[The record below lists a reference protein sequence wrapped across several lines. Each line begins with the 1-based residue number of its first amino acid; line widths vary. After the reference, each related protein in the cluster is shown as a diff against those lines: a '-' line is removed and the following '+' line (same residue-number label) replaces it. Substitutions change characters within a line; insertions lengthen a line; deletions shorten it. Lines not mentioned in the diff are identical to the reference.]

1 MVWGKTWDGA
11 GAPPFANPFLGPNH
25 RRTPDLPQLMQLPL
39 EFRFRISVVKALIR
53 RLFRS
58 SEVSFILLATAVGIA
73 AGLVAS
79 ALGAVARLLQ
89 TTIYGIDINARLSA
103 AAEIEPFRLLALPA
117 GGLVLGVGFMF
128 FHKRRRAAI
137 DVVEANA
144 LHGGRIPV
152 RDTLMVSA
160 QTLVSNGCGAS
171 VGLEAAY
178 AQTGGGIA
186 SWIGYRLRL
195 RRADLRVLVGAGA
208 GAAIAA
214 AFGAPLAG
222 AFYAFEI
229 VIGTYTPATIAPVAA
244 ATISAVITARTLGAT
259 PYLIAASTNRSI
271 VTADYLLYAGFGLI
285 AAFVGIMIMRLVSNV
300 EAWVRRSAIPEWARP
315 ALGGVLLMPI
325 AWVTPHALSAGHGA
339 LHLTLDAGLAL
350 RALLLIFAM
359 KTLASVI
366 SLGFGFRGGLFFAS
380 LFLGALLGQIL
391 ASLWMMIPGAMPI
404 TYTDAALVGMAA
416 LAVAIVGGPMTMSLL
431 VLEATHDFE
440 ITATV
445 LTAALC
451 SSALVRDRF
460 GYSFST
466 WRLHLRG
473 EVIRSARDIGWM
485 RSLTARR
492 MMRAAPPTAGSGLTV
507 GEFRRQF
514 PLGSTSRVLL
524 ANELGHY
531 AGIVLTAAAFA
542 PEVDENTCV
551 GDLAILRTAVLDP
564 DDNIAKI
571 IQHFDESEAD
581 DLAVVDGT
589 GALLGMLTE
598 KYARRRYADEADR
611 ALRELYGEG

>member
-1 MVWGKTWDGA
+1 M
-11 GAPPFANPFLGPNH
+11 
-25 RRTPDLPQLMQLPL
+25 
-39 EFRFRISVVKALIR
+39 FRV
-53 RLFRS
+53 
-58 SEVSFILLATAVGIA
+58 SEVSFILLATGVGIA

-79 ALGAVARLLQ
+79 LLGKIARALQIV
-89 TTIYGIDINARLSA
+89 IYGLDSQSRLSSL
-103 AAEIEPFRLLALPA
+103 AEIAPTRLLALPL
-117 GGLVLGVGFMF
+117 GGLLLGLGALYI
-128 FHKRRRAAI
+128 HRRRAAV

-152 RDTLMVSA
+152 RDTLLISA
-160 QTLVSNGCGAS
+160 QTLLSNGCGAS

-178 AQTGGGIA
+178 AQSGGGIA
-186 SWIGYRLRL
+186 SWLGQALRI

-214 AFGAPLAG
+214 AFGAPLGG

-229 VIGTYTPATIAPVAA
+229 VIGAYTPASIAPVAA

-259 PYLIAASTNRSI
+259 PYLIAASSSRSI
-271 VTADYLLYAGFGLI
+271 TTADYLLYAGFGLI
-285 AAFVGIMIMRLVSNV
+285 AAIVGIVIMRLVSSV
-300 EAWVRRSAIPEWARP
+300 ESWVRRSPLPEWSRP
-315 ALGGVLLMPI
+315 ALGGLLLMPV

-339 LHLTLDAGLAL
+339 LHLTIDAGLAL
-350 RALLLIFAM
+350 HALVLIFVM

-391 ASLWMMIPGAMPI
+391 AALWMMIPGAMPI
-404 TYTDAALVGMAA
+404 SYTDAALVGMAA

-445 LTAALC
+445 LTATLC
-451 SSALVRDRF
+451 ASALVRDRF

-473 EVIRSARDIGWM
+473 EVVRSARDIGWM
-485 RSLTARR
+485 RAWTARR
-492 MMRAAPPTAGSGLTV
+492 MMRAAPPSASATLSV
-507 GEFRRQF
+507 EEFRHQF

-524 ANELGHY
+524 IDEAGRY
-531 AGIVLTAAAFA
+531 AGMVPTAAAFA
-542 PEVDENTCV
+542 ATLADESSV
-551 GDLAILRTAVLDP
+551 GDLAILKTAFLGPEDGIGEIMRRFE
-564 DDNIAKI
+564 D
-571 IQHFDESEAD
+571 SEAD
-581 DLAVVDGT
+581 DLAVVSSSGSV
-589 GALLGMLTE
+589 LGILTE
-598 KYARRRYADEADR
+598 KYVQRRYADEADR
-611 ALRELYGEG
+611 ALREIYGEG

>member
-1 MVWGKTWDGA
+1 M
-11 GAPPFANPFLGPNH
+11 
-25 RRTPDLPQLMQLPL
+25 
-39 EFRFRISVVKALIR
+39 R

-73 AGLVAS
+73 AGLIAS
-79 ALGAVARLLQ
+79 LLGGFARLLQ
-89 TTIYGIDINARLSA
+89 AYIYGLDAHARLSGLG
-103 AAEIEPFRLLALPA
+103 EIAPIRLLALPA
-117 GGLVLGVGFMF
+117 GGLALGVAFLF
-128 FHKRRRAAI
+128 VHKRRRAAI

-152 RDTLMVSA
+152 RDTLIVSA
-160 QTLVSNGCGAS
+160 QTLLSNGCGAS

-186 SWIGYRLRL
+186 SWIGQRLRL
-195 RRADLRVLVGAGA
+195 RRTDLRVLVGAGA

-229 VIGTYTPATIAPVAA
+229 VIGAYTPASIAPVAA

-259 PYLIAASTNRSI
+259 PYLIAASSSRSI
-271 VTADYLLYAGFGLI
+271 TTADYLLYAGFGLV
-285 AAFVGIMIMRLVSNV
+285 AAIVGIVIMRLVSTV
-300 EAWVRRSAIPEWARP
+300 ETWVRHSPIPEWARP

-339 LHLTLDAGLAL
+339 LHLSIDAGLAL
-350 RALLLIFAM
+350 RALLLIFLM

-492 MMRAAPPTAGSGLTV
+492 MMRSAPPSTSVALTV
-507 GEFRRQF
+507 GAFRGQF

-524 ANELGHY
+524 VNELGHY
-531 AGIVLTAAAFA
+531 AGMVPTAAAFA
-542 PEVDENTCV
+542 PELAEGSPG
-551 GDLAILRTAVLDP
+551 GDLAILKTAALSP
-564 DDNIAKI
+564 DDGISAI
-571 IQHFDESEAD
+571 MARFDESEAD
-581 DLAVVDGT
+581 DLAVVDAAGS
-589 GALLGMLTE
+589 LLGILTE
-598 KYARRRYADEADR
+598 KYVRRRYADEADR
-611 ALRELYGEG
+611 ALRELYGED

>member
-1 MVWGKTWDGA
+1 M
-11 GAPPFANPFLGPNH
+11 
-25 RRTPDLPQLMQLPL
+25 
-39 EFRFRISVVKALIR
+39 FRV
-53 RLFRS
+53 
-58 SEVSFILLATAVGIA
+58 SEVSFILLATVVGIA

-79 ALGAVARLLQ
+79 LLGKIARALQIV
-89 TTIYGIDINARLSA
+89 IYGLDNQSRLSSLT
-103 AAEIEPFRLLALPA
+103 EIAPMRLLALPL
-117 GGLVLGVGFMF
+117 GGLLLGLGALYI
-128 FHKRRRAAI
+128 HRRRAAV

-152 RDTLMVSA
+152 RDTLLISA
-160 QTLVSNGCGAS
+160 QTLLSNGCGAS

-178 AQTGGGIA
+178 AQSGGGIA
-186 SWIGYRLRL
+186 SWLGQALRI

-229 VIGTYTPATIAPVAA
+229 VIGAYTPASIAPVAA
-244 ATISAVITARTLGAT
+244 ATISAVITARALGAT
-259 PYLIAASTNRSI
+259 PYLIAASSSRSI
-271 VTADYLLYAGFGLI
+271 TTADYLLYAGFGLVAAI
-285 AAFVGIMIMRLVSNV
+285 AGIVIMRLVSNV
-300 EAWVRRSAIPEWARP
+300 ETWVRRSPLPEWSRP
-315 ALGGVLLMPI
+315 ALGGVLLMPV

-339 LHLTLDAGLAL
+339 LHLTIDAGLAL
-350 RALLLIFAM
+350 RALVLIFVM

-391 ASLWMMIPGAMPI
+391 AALWMMIPGAMPI
-404 TYTDAALVGMAA
+404 SYTDAALVGMAA

-445 LTAALC
+445 LTASLC
-451 SSALVRDRF
+451 ASALVRDRF

-473 EVIRSARDIGWM
+473 EVVRSARDIGWM
-485 RSLTARR
+485 RAWTARR
-492 MMRAAPPTAGSGLTV
+492 MMRGAPPSASATLAV
-507 GEFRRQF
+507 EEFRRQF

-524 ANELGHY
+524 IDEAGRY
-531 AGIVLTAAAFA
+531 AGMVPTAVAFTPTLA
-542 PEVDENTCV
+542 GESSV
-551 GDLAILRTAVLDP
+551 GDLAILKTAFLSPEDG
-564 DDNIAKI
+564 IGEI
-571 IQHFDESEAD
+571 MRRFEESEAD
-581 DLAVVDGT
+581 DLAVVSAS
-589 GALLGMLTE
+589 GAVLGILTE
-598 KYARRRYADEADR
+598 KYVQRRYADEADR
-611 ALRELYGEG
+611 ALREIYGEG

>member
-1 MVWGKTWDGA
+1 M
-11 GAPPFANPFLGPNH
+11 
-25 RRTPDLPQLMQLPL
+25 
-39 EFRFRISVVKALIR
+39 FRV
-53 RLFRS
+53 
-58 SEVSFILLATAVGIA
+58 SEVSFILLATGVGMA

-79 ALGAVARLLQ
+79 LLGKIARALQIV
-89 TTIYGIDINARLSA
+89 IYGLDSQSRLSSL
-103 AAEIEPFRLLALPA
+103 AEIAPTRLLALPL
-117 GGLVLGVGFMF
+117 GGLLLGLGALYI
-128 FHKRRRAAI
+128 HRRRAAV

-152 RDTLMVSA
+152 RDTLMISA
-160 QTLVSNGCGAS
+160 QTLLSNGCGAS

-178 AQTGGGIA
+178 AQSGGGIA
-186 SWIGYRLRL
+186 SWLGQALRI

-229 VIGTYTPATIAPVAA
+229 VIGAYTPASIAPVAA

-259 PYLIAASTNRSI
+259 PYLIAASSSRSI
-271 VTADYLLYAGFGLI
+271 TTADYLLYAGFGLI
-285 AAFVGIMIMRLVSNV
+285 AAIVGILIMRLVSSV
-300 EAWVRRSAIPEWARP
+300 ESWVRRSPLPEWSRP
-315 ALGGVLLMPI
+315 ALGGLLLMPV

-339 LHLTLDAGLAL
+339 LHLTIDAGLAL
-350 RALLLIFAM
+350 HALVLIFVM

-391 ASLWMMIPGAMPI
+391 AALWMMIPGAMPI
-404 TYTDAALVGMAA
+404 SYTDAALVGMAA

-451 SSALVRDRF
+451 ASALVRDRF

-485 RSLTARR
+485 RAWTARR
-492 MMRAAPPTAGSGLTV
+492 MMRAAPPSASATLAV
-507 GEFRRQF
+507 QEFRRQF

-524 ANELGHY
+524 IDEAGRY
-531 AGIVLTAAAFA
+531 AGMVPTAAAFSA
-542 PEVDENTCV
+542 TLADESSV
-551 GDLAILRTAVLDP
+551 GDLAILKTAFLGPEDG
-564 DDNIAKI
+564 IGEI
-571 IQHFDESEAD
+571 MRRFEESEAD
-581 DLAVVDGT
+581 DLAVVSSSGVV
-589 GALLGMLTE
+589 LGILTE
-598 KYARRRYADEADR
+598 KYVQRRYADEADR
-611 ALRELYGEG
+611 ALREIYGEV

>member
-1 MVWGKTWDGA
+1 M
-11 GAPPFANPFLGPNH
+11 
-25 RRTPDLPQLMQLPL
+25 MQMPSILS
-39 EFRFRISVVKALIR
+39 FRYSGGIALAR
-53 RLFRS
+53 RLFRV
-58 SEVSFILLATAVGIA
+58 SEVSFILLATGVGIA

-79 ALGAVARLLQ
+79 LLGKFARALQIA
-89 TTIYGIDINARLSA
+89 IYGLDNQARLSSLTQIA
-103 AAEIEPFRLLALPA
+103 PLRLFALPI
-117 GGLVLGVGFMF
+117 GGLMLGLGALYI
-128 FHKRRRAAI
+128 HRRRAAV

-152 RDTLMVSA
+152 RDTLLISA
-160 QTLVSNGCGAS
+160 QTLLSNGCGAS

-178 AQTGGGIA
+178 AQSGGGIA
-186 SWIGYRLRL
+186 SWLGQALRI

-229 VIGTYTPATIAPVAA
+229 VIGAYTPASIAPVAA

-259 PYLIAASTNRSI
+259 PYLIAASSSRSI
-271 VTADYLLYAGFGLI
+271 TTADYLLYAGFGLV
-285 AAFVGIMIMRLVSNV
+285 AAIVGIVIMRLVSSV
-300 EAWVRRSAIPEWARP
+300 ETWVRRSPLPEWSRP
-315 ALGGVLLMPI
+315 ALGGMLLMPI

-339 LHLTLDAGLAL
+339 LHLTIDAGLAL
-350 RALLLIFAM
+350 RALVLIFVM

-391 ASLWMMIPGAMPI
+391 AALWMMIPGAMPVS
-404 TYTDAALVGMAA
+404 YTDAALVGMAA

-485 RSLTARR
+485 RAWTARR
-492 MMRAAPPTAGSGLTV
+492 MMRAAPPSAPATLSIE
-507 GEFRRQF
+507 EFRHQF

-524 ANELGHY
+524 IDEAGHY
-531 AGIVLTAAAFA
+531 AGMVPTAAAFVPTLA
-542 PEVDENTCV
+542 NESSV
-551 GDLAILRTAVLDP
+551 GDLAILSTVFLGPEDGIGEIMQR
-564 DDNIAKI
+564 
-571 IQHFDESEAD
+571 FEESEAD
-581 DLAVVDGT
+581 DLAVVSSSGT
-589 GALLGMLTE
+589 VLGILTE
-598 KYARRRYADEADR
+598 KYVQRRYADEADR
-611 ALRELYGEG
+611 ALREIYGEG

>member
-1 MVWGKTWDGA
+1 M
-11 GAPPFANPFLGPNH
+11 
-25 RRTPDLPQLMQLPL
+25 
-39 EFRFRISVVKALIR
+39 FRV
-53 RLFRS
+53 
-58 SEVSFILLATAVGIA
+58 SEVSFILLATGVGMA

-79 ALGAVARLLQ
+79 LLGKIARALQIV
-89 TTIYGIDINARLSA
+89 IYGLDSQSRLSSL
-103 AAEIEPFRLLALPA
+103 AEIAPTRLLALPL
-117 GGLVLGVGFMF
+117 GGLLLGLGALYI
-128 FHKRRRAAI
+128 HRRRAAV

-152 RDTLMVSA
+152 RDTLMISA
-160 QTLVSNGCGAS
+160 QTLLSNGCGAS

-178 AQTGGGIA
+178 AQSGGGIA
-186 SWIGYRLRL
+186 SWLGQALRI

-229 VIGTYTPATIAPVAA
+229 VIGAYTPASIAPVAA

-259 PYLIAASTNRSI
+259 PYLIAASSSRSI
-271 VTADYLLYAGFGLI
+271 TTADYLLYAGFGLI
-285 AAFVGIMIMRLVSNV
+285 AAIVGILIMRLVSSV
-300 EAWVRRSAIPEWARP
+300 ESWVRRSPLPEWSRP
-315 ALGGVLLMPI
+315 ALGGLLLMPV

-339 LHLTLDAGLAL
+339 LHLTIDAGLAL
-350 RALLLIFAM
+350 HALVLIFVM

-391 ASLWMMIPGAMPI
+391 AALWMMIPGAMPI
-404 TYTDAALVGMAA
+404 SYTDAALVGMAA

-451 SSALVRDRF
+451 ASALVRDRF

-485 RSLTARR
+485 RAWTARR
-492 MMRAAPPTAGSGLTV
+492 MMRAAPPSASATLAV
-507 GEFRRQF
+507 QEFRRQF

-524 ANELGHY
+524 IDEAGRY
-531 AGIVLTAAAFA
+531 AGMVPTAAAFSA
-542 PEVDENTCV
+542 TLADESSV
-551 GDLAILRTAVLDP
+551 GDLAILKTAFLGPEDG
-564 DDNIAKI
+564 IGEI
-571 IQHFDESEAD
+571 MRRFEESEAD
-581 DLAVVDGT
+581 DLAVVSSSGVV
-589 GALLGMLTE
+589 LGILTE
-598 KYARRRYADEADR
+598 KYVQRRYADEADR
-611 ALRELYGEG
+611 ALREIYGEG

>member
-1 MVWGKTWDGA
+1 M
-11 GAPPFANPFLGPNH
+11 
-25 RRTPDLPQLMQLPL
+25 MQMPSIAS
-39 EFRFRISVVKALIR
+39 FRFSGAIALAR
-53 RLFRS
+53 RMFRV
-58 SEVSFILLATAVGIA
+58 SEVSFILLATGVGIA

-79 ALGAVARLLQ
+79 LLGKIARALQIV
-89 TTIYGIDINARLSA
+89 IYNLDSQSRLSSL
-103 AAEIEPFRLLALPA
+103 AEIAPTRLLALPL
-117 GGLVLGVGFMF
+117 GGLLLGLGALYI
-128 FHKRRRAAI
+128 HRRRAAV

-152 RDTLMVSA
+152 RDTLMISA
-160 QTLVSNGCGAS
+160 QTLLSNGCGAS

-178 AQTGGGIA
+178 AQSGGGIA
-186 SWIGYRLRL
+186 SWLGQALRI

-229 VIGTYTPATIAPVAA
+229 VIGAYTPASIAPVAA

-259 PYLIAASTNRSI
+259 PYLIAASSSRSI
-271 VTADYLLYAGFGLI
+271 TTSDYLLYACFGLVAAI
-285 AAFVGIMIMRLVSNV
+285 AGIVIMRLVSSV
-300 EAWVRRSAIPEWARP
+300 ESWVRRSPLPEWSRP
-315 ALGGVLLMPI
+315 ALGGALLMPI

-339 LHLTLDAGLAL
+339 LHLTIDAGLAL
-350 RALLLIFAM
+350 RALVLIFVM

-380 LFLGALLGQIL
+380 LFLGAVLGQIL
-391 ASLWMMIPGAMPI
+391 AALWMMIPGAIPI
-404 TYTDAALVGMAA
+404 SYTDAALVGMAA

-451 SSALVRDRF
+451 ASALVRDRF

-473 EVIRSARDIGWM
+473 EVVRSARDIGWM
-485 RSLTARR
+485 RAWTARR
-492 MMRAAPPTAGSGLTV
+492 MMRAAPPSASATLAV
-507 GEFRRQF
+507 QEFRRQF

-524 ANELGHY
+524 IDEAGGY
-531 AGIVLTAAAFA
+531 AGMVPTAAAFA
-542 PEVDENTCV
+542 ATLADESSV
-551 GDLAILRTAVLDP
+551 GDLAILKTAFLSP
-564 DDNIAKI
+564 DDGIGEI
-571 IQHFDESEAD
+571 MRRFEESEAD
-581 DLAVVDGT
+581 DLAVVSSS
-589 GALLGMLTE
+589 GAVLGILTE
-598 KYARRRYADEADR
+598 KYVQRRYADEADR
-611 ALRELYGEG
+611 ALREIYGEG

>member
-1 MVWGKTWDGA
+1 MIQT
-11 GAPPFANPFLGPNH
+11 PSIFSFRFLGA
-25 RRTPDLPQLMQLPL
+25 
-39 EFRFRISVVKALIR
+39 IALAR
-53 RLFRS
+53 RLFRV
-58 SEVSFILLATAVGIA
+58 SEVSFILLATGVGIA

-79 ALGAVARLLQ
+79 LLGKFARALQIA
-89 TTIYGIDINARLSA
+89 IYGLDSQSRLSSL
-103 AAEIEPFRLLALPA
+103 AEIAPLRLLALPL
-117 GGLVLGVGFMF
+117 GGLLLGLGAFYI
-128 FHKRRRAAI
+128 HRRRAAV

-144 LHGGRIPV
+144 LHGGHIPV
-152 RDTLMVSA
+152 RDTLLISA
-160 QTLVSNGCGAS
+160 QTLLSNGCGAS

-178 AQTGGGIA
+178 AQSGGGIA
-186 SWIGYRLRL
+186 SWLGQALRI

-229 VIGTYTPATIAPVAA
+229 VIGAYTPASIAPVAA

-259 PYLIAASTNRSI
+259 PYLIAASSSRSI
-271 VTADYLLYAGFGLI
+271 TTADYLLYAGFGLI
-285 AAFVGIMIMRLVSNV
+285 AAIVGIVIMRLVSNV
-300 EAWVRRSAIPEWARP
+300 EAWVRRSPLPEWSRP

-339 LHLTLDAGLAL
+339 LHLTIDAGLAL
-350 RALLLIFAM
+350 RALVLIFVM

-485 RSLTARR
+485 RAWTARR
-492 MMRAAPPTAGSGLTV
+492 MMRAVPPSAPLTLTV
-507 GEFRRQF
+507 EEFRRQF

-524 ANELGHY
+524 IDEAGHY
-531 AGIVLTAAAFA
+531 AGMVPTAAAFVPTLA
-542 PEVDENTCV
+542 NDISV
-551 GDLAILRTAVLDP
+551 GDLAILRTAFLSPEDG
-564 DDNIAKI
+564 IAEIMKR
-571 IQHFDESEAD
+571 FEESEAD
-581 DLAVVDGT
+581 DLAVVSSS
-589 GALLGMLTE
+589 GAVLGILTE
-598 KYARRRYADEADR
+598 KYVQRRYADEADR

>member
-1 MVWGKTWDGA
+1 MPLT
-11 GAPPFANPFLGPNH
+11 PSF
-25 RRTPDLPQLMQLPL
+25 RTSAA
-39 EFRFRISVVKALIR
+39 IALAR
-53 RLFRS
+53 RLFRV
-58 SEVSFILLATAVGIA
+58 SEVSFILLATGVGIA

-79 ALGAVARLLQ
+79 LLGKFARALQVV
-89 TTIYGIDINARLSA
+89 TYGLDSQSRLSSL
-103 AAEIEPFRLLALPA
+103 AEIAPIRLLALPL
-117 GGLVLGVGFMF
+117 GGLLLGLGALYI
-128 FHKRRRAAI
+128 HRRRAAV

-152 RDTLMVSA
+152 RDTLLISA
-160 QTLVSNGCGAS
+160 QTLLSNGCGAS

-178 AQTGGGIA
+178 AQSCGGIA
-186 SWIGYRLRL
+186 SWLGQALRI

-229 VIGTYTPATIAPVAA
+229 VIGAYTPASIAPVAA

-259 PYLIAASTNRSI
+259 PYLIAASSSRAIT
-271 VTADYLLYAGFGLI
+271 TADYLLYAGFGLV
-285 AAFVGIMIMRLVSNV
+285 AAVVGIVIMRLVSSV
-300 EAWVRRSAIPEWARP
+300 EAWVRRSPLPEWSRP

-325 AWVTPHALSAGHGA
+325 AWVTPQALSAGHGA
-339 LHLTLDAGLAL
+339 LHLTIDAGLAM
-350 RALLLIFAM
+350 RALVLIFVM

-391 ASLWMMIPGAMPI
+391 AALWMMIPGVMPI

-485 RSLTARR
+485 RAWTARR
-492 MMRAAPPTAGSGLTV
+492 MMRAAPPSAPATLAIDQ
-507 GEFRRQF
+507 FRLQF

-524 ANELGHY
+524 IDEAGHY
-531 AGIVLTAAAFA
+531 AGMVPTAVAFA
-542 PEVDENTCV
+542 PTLAGETPL
-551 GDLAILRTAVLDP
+551 GDLAILKTAFLSPEDG
-564 DDNIAKI
+564 IGEI
-571 IQHFDESEAD
+571 MRRFEECEAD
-581 DLAVVDGT
+581 DLAVVST
-589 GALLGMLTE
+589 SGAVLGILTE
-598 KYARRRYADEADR
+598 KYVQRRYADEADR
-611 ALRELYGEG
+611 ALRDVYGEG

>member
-1 MVWGKTWDGA
+1 M
-11 GAPPFANPFLGPNH
+11 
-25 RRTPDLPQLMQLPL
+25 
-39 EFRFRISVVKALIR
+39 FRV
-53 RLFRS
+53 
-58 SEVSFILLATAVGIA
+58 SEVSFILLATGVGIA

-79 ALGAVARLLQ
+79 LLGKLARALQIV
-89 TTIYGIDINARLSA
+89 IYGLNNDSRLSSLT
-103 AAEIEPFRLLALPA
+103 EIAPLRLLALPL
-117 GGLVLGVGFMF
+117 GGLLLGLGALYI
-128 FHKRRRAAI
+128 HRRRAAV

-144 LHGGRIPV
+144 LHGGRIPA
-152 RDTLMVSA
+152 RDTLMISA
-160 QTLVSNGCGAS
+160 QTLLSNGCGAS

-178 AQTGGGIA
+178 AQSGGGIA
-186 SWIGYRLRL
+186 SWLGQALRI

-229 VIGTYTPATIAPVAA
+229 VIGAYTPASIAPVAA

-259 PYLIAASTNRSI
+259 PYLIAASSSRSI
-271 VTADYLLYAGFGLI
+271 TTADYLLYAGFGLI
-285 AAFVGIMIMRLVSNV
+285 AAIVGIVIMRLVSSV
-300 EAWVRRSAIPEWARP
+300 ESWVRRSPLPEWSRP
-315 ALGGVLLMPI
+315 ALGGLLLMPV

-339 LHLTLDAGLAL
+339 LHLTIDAGLAL
-350 RALLLIFAM
+350 HALVLIFVM

-391 ASLWMMIPGAMPI
+391 AAFWMMIPGAMPI
-404 TYTDAALVGMAA
+404 SYTDAALVGMAA

-451 SSALVRDRF
+451 ASALVRDRF

-473 EVIRSARDIGWM
+473 EVVRSARDIGWM
-485 RSLTARR
+485 RAWTARR
-492 MMRAAPPTAGSGLTV
+492 MMRAAPPSASATLAV
-507 GEFRRQF
+507 QEFRSQF

-524 ANELGHY
+524 IDEAGRY
-531 AGIVLTAAAFA
+531 AGMVPTAVAFTPTLA
-542 PEVDENTCV
+542 SKSSV
-551 GDLAILRTAVLDP
+551 GDLAILKTAFLSP
-564 DDNIAKI
+564 DDGIGEI
-571 IQHFDESEAD
+571 MRRFEESEAD
-581 DLAVVDGT
+581 DLAVVSSS
-589 GALLGMLTE
+589 GAVLGILTE
-598 KYARRRYADEADR
+598 KYVQRRYADEADR
-611 ALRELYGEG
+611 ALREIYGEG